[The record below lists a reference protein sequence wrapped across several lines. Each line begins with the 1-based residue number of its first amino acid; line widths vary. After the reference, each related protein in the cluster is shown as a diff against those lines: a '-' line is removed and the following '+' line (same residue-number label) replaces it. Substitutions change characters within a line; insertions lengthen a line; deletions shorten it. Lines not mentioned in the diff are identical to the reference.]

1 MPLFFSIGSILWKA
15 FYSDGICVVPRCY
28 VSELGTNLKFLTIK
42 VGSGGTLIVWR
53 TCTRSSQKDSAFL
66 WHCHITYVPNSC
78 SWYTRLILLLNL
90 TSTIGKEIWQIWSSF
105 SEHVVESTSF
115 FFFPRFTF
123 NAFLSSPVFCFFSF
137 LLSTF
142 NVSVVMA
149 RSSAYSKSQRQLNSI
164 ELGSAQIPGEQ
175 ELILL
180 LF

>member
-1 MPLFFSIGSILWKA
+1 MESLLFRWNL
-15 FYSDGICVVPRCY
+15 RCTTLLCFNDISKI
-28 VSELGTNLKFLTIK
+28 SELGTNLKFLTIK